1 MHWTVVSLDT
11 AWASDSRKPCE
22 TKEKYKKNQN
32 KH

>member
-22 TKEKYKKNQN
+22 TKEKYKKGS
-32 KH
+32 K